1 MENKMKYVTEQELD
15 TLRRRTGE
23 ILKSVEKDGN
33 VVEGIRRYV
42 AENGYSEEEAVELI
56 EHRIIPAV
64 DRYNSECREYAEDGT
79 KTWIL
84 DKVSE
89 KVEDMSLSEECEY
102 KMGLLIALRA
112 RTKEILEQA
121 ALHSMEEM
129 ETMYEELSQEK
140 MCCLEEGSY
149 SEEILEQINEQL
161 AEAIQNSGF
170 EMELLGGFEE
180 LINSNMDEENVHGF
194 VTEMWKDEQYKYC
207 AAAAACVAKKNNEL
221 PSIPEGTS
229 DIELI
234 VGVCQGIDTANIEMK
249 VSNGEMAADAAYEI
263 LRVVAE
269 VGLLIVGFICVIT
282 AIPMLAESLAGVTVK
297 LFGNGI
303 FACLVGGAIGCAL
316 CISVGSDL
324 GDILID
330 MVDNF
335 GKISD
340 FTYEK
345 LKKGAKV
352 VSKTVRERVIP
363 KVRSVIETMTLF
375 IHDTVA
381 SVHRAVAHRHV
392 SV

>member
-23 ILKSVEKDGN
+23 ILKSVEENGN

-42 AENGYSEEEAVELI
+42 AENGYSEEEAVELV
-56 EHRIIPAV
+56 EHRIIPTV
-64 DRYNSECREYAEDGT
+64 ERYNSECREYAEDGT
-79 KTWIL
+79 KAWIL

-89 KVEDMSLSEECEY
+89 KIEDMSLAEECKY

-170 EMELLGGFEE
+170 EMELAEGFEE
-180 LINSNMDEENVHGF
+180 LINSNMDEESVHGF
-194 VTEMWKDEQYKYC
+194 VTEMWRDEQNKYC
-207 AAAAACVAKKNNEL
+207 VAAAACVAKKNNEL

-234 VGVCQGIDTANIEMK
+234 VGVCQGVDMANIEMK
-249 VSNGEMAADAAYEI
+249 VSNGEIAVDTAYEI
-263 LRVVAE
+263 LKVIAE
-269 VGLLIVGFICVIT
+269 VGLLIVGVICIVT
-282 AIPMLAESLAGVTVK
+282 AIPMLAGSLVGTTVK
-297 LFGNGI
+297 LFGNSI
-303 FACLVGGAIGCAL
+303 LACLIGGAIGSAI

-330 MVDNF
+330 MVDIF

-352 VSKTVRERVIP
+352 ISKTVREQVIP

-375 IHDTVA
+375 IHDMAA
-381 SVHRAVAHRHV
+381 SVRRAVAHRHV